1 MDNDKQDQGVN
12 PASPDRF
19 GNSLN
24 AQPQPFQPDG
34 TAGTMTNPVNPTPP
48 RFAPPP
54 IDKPKKSP
62 RKIIIAIS
70 LILVLV
76 VSGMVAWLYLNNPR
90 RIVRKALEDSVAQTD
105 RVLKYRATINPK
117 PSSEKYQNDFVT
129 AYDNTI
135 VHVHSAILEGEISR
149 SGQKKQGGGT
159 TDIIII
165 YEDDARLD
173 GKEPTPLGQARQIS
187 GLQGVDIATKLGK
200 VDLVSND
207 RNEIYVKAGDNLL
220 ENYFRLTKGFVMQ
233 DDRIKERFGSADSD
247 IKARALANIIR
258 LRKKLLA
265 VIDVIPN
272 QWIKLDSDKLKFD
285 DKCTGRLIADL
296 IQPETDSKLIKI
308 IMESK
313 LLDIKVVGTEDKGIT
328 TYQIKLN
335 PDAWA
340 DVAKQLAKLDSLR
353 GLHECTQGKDMKK
366 LLSWSDPTIKLRIKK
381 SSLLKYQVTEY
392 NITTKPFRLPGNKG
406 LGAINL
412 TIKPL
417 EKKPE
422 IVTPTKS
429 MTLEQ
434 AEKRVNQA
442 ARLK

>member
-1 MDNDKQDQGVN
+1 MDNDKQDQETIL
-12 PASPDRF
+12 ASPGQS
-19 GNSLN
+19 GNVDSN
-24 AQPQPFQPDG
+24 DPGYQPQPFQSG
-34 TAGTMTNPVNPTPP
+34 ETADVASPASSP
-48 RFAPPP
+48 FASSSTT
-54 IDKPKKSP
+54 KPKKSP

-129 AYDNTI
+129 AYDTI

-149 SGQKKQGGGT
+149 SGRKKQGGGT

-265 VIDVIPN
+265 VIDVMPN

-335 PDAWA
+335 PNAWA

-406 LGAINL
+406 LGAIDL

-434 AEKRVNQA
+434 AEKQVNQA

>member
-1 MDNDKQDQGVN
+1 MDNDKQDQEAIL
-12 PASPDRF
+12 ASPGQS
-19 GNSLN
+19 GNIDSNDLGY
-24 AQPQPFQPDG
+24 QLQPFQSG
-34 TAGTMTNPVNPTPP
+34 ETADVANPVSSP
-48 RFAPPP
+48 FASSSTT
-54 IDKPKKSP
+54 KPKKSP

-406 LGAINL
+406 LGQSI
-412 TIKPL
+412 
-417 EKKPE
+417 
-422 IVTPTKS
+422 
-429 MTLEQ
+429 
-434 AEKRVNQA
+434 
-442 ARLK
+442 

>member
-1 MDNDKQDQGVN
+1 MDNDKQDQEAIL
-12 PASPDRF
+12 ASPGQSDNIDSNDP
-19 GNSLN
+19 GY
-24 AQPQPFQPDG
+24 QPQPFQSG
-34 TAGTMTNPVNPTPP
+34 ETADVASPASSP
-48 RFAPPP
+48 FASSSTT
-54 IDKPKKSP
+54 KPKKSP
-62 RKIIIAIS
+62 VKIIIAIS

-129 AYDNTI
+129 AYDTI

-149 SGQKKQGGGT
+149 SGQKKQGGST

-340 DVAKQLAKLDSLR
+340 DVAKQLAELDSLR
-353 GLHECTQGKDMKK
+353 GLHECTQGKDMKR

>member
-1 MDNDKQDQGVN
+1 
-12 PASPDRF
+12 
-19 GNSLN
+19 
-24 AQPQPFQPDG
+24 
-34 TAGTMTNPVNPTPP
+34 
-48 RFAPPP
+48 
-54 IDKPKKSP
+54 
-62 RKIIIAIS
+62 
-70 LILVLV
+70 
-76 VSGMVAWLYLNNPR
+76 
-90 RIVRKALEDSVAQTD
+90 
-105 RVLKYRATINPK
+105 
-117 PSSEKYQNDFVT
+117 
-129 AYDNTI
+129 
-135 VHVHSAILEGEISR
+135 
-149 SGQKKQGGGT
+149 
-159 TDIIII
+159 
-165 YEDDARLD
+165 
-173 GKEPTPLGQARQIS
+173 
-187 GLQGVDIATKLGK
+187 
-200 VDLVSND
+200 
-207 RNEIYVKAGDNLL
+207 
-220 ENYFRLTKGFVMQ
+220 MQ

-381 SSLLKYQVTEY
+381 SSLFKYQVTEY

>member
-1 MDNDKQDQGVN
+1 
-12 PASPDRF
+12 
-19 GNSLN
+19 
-24 AQPQPFQPDG
+24 
-34 TAGTMTNPVNPTPP
+34 
-48 RFAPPP
+48 
-54 IDKPKKSP
+54 
-62 RKIIIAIS
+62 
-70 LILVLV
+70 
-76 VSGMVAWLYLNNPR
+76 MV
-90 RIVRKALEDSVAQTD
+90 
-105 RVLKYRATINPK
+105 
-117 PSSEKYQNDFVT
+117 
-129 AYDNTI
+129 
-135 VHVHSAILEGEISR
+135 
-149 SGQKKQGGGT
+149 
-159 TDIIII
+159 
-165 YEDDARLD
+165 
-173 GKEPTPLGQARQIS
+173 
-187 GLQGVDIATKLGK
+187 KLGK
-200 VDLVSND
+200 FDLTSD
-207 RNEIYVKAGDNLL
+207 GQGKIYFRTGDNLL

-272 QWIKLDSDKLKFD
+272 QWIKLDSDKLKFN

-353 GLHECTQGKDMKK
+353 GLHECTQGKDMKN

-442 ARLK
+442 GRLK

>member
-129 AYDNTI
+129 AYDTI

-149 SGQKKQGGGT
+149 SGQKKQGGDT

-173 GKEPTPLGQARQIS
+173 GKEPTPPRTGTSDQWTAR
-187 GLQGVDIATKLGK
+187 
-200 VDLVSND
+200 
-207 RNEIYVKAGDNLL
+207 RRY
-220 ENYFRLTKGFVMQ
+220 
-233 DDRIKERFGSADSD
+233 
-247 IKARALANIIR
+247 
-258 LRKKLLA
+258 
-265 VIDVIPN
+265 
-272 QWIKLDSDKLKFD
+272 SDK
-285 DKCTGRLIADL
+285 TR
-296 IQPETDSKLIKI
+296 
-308 IMESK
+308 
-313 LLDIKVVGTEDKGIT
+313 
-328 TYQIKLN
+328 
-335 PDAWA
+335 
-340 DVAKQLAKLDSLR
+340 
-353 GLHECTQGKDMKK
+353 
-366 LLSWSDPTIKLRIKK
+366 
-381 SSLLKYQVTEY
+381 
-392 NITTKPFRLPGNKG
+392 
-406 LGAINL
+406 
-412 TIKPL
+412 
-417 EKKPE
+417 
-422 IVTPTKS
+422 
-429 MTLEQ
+429 
-434 AEKRVNQA
+434 
-442 ARLK
+442 

>member
-1 MDNDKQDQGVN
+1 MDNDKQDQEAIL
-12 PASPDRF
+12 ASPGQS
-19 GNSLN
+19 GNIDSDDPDY
-24 AQPQPFQPDG
+24 QPQPFQSG
-34 TAGTMTNPVNPTPP
+34 ETADVANPVSSP
-48 RFAPPP
+48 FASSSMT
-54 IDKPKKSP
+54 KPKKSP

-90 RIVRKALEDSVAQTD
+90 RIVRKALEDSVVQTD

-129 AYDNTI
+129 AYDTI

-220 ENYFRLTKGFVMQ
+220 ENYFRLTKGFVMK
-233 DDRIKERFGSADSD
+233 DDQIKERFGSADSD

-272 QWIKLDSDKLKFD
+272 QWIKLNSDKLKFD

-381 SSLLKYQVTEY
+381 SSLFKYQVTEY

-434 AEKRVNQA
+434 AGKRVNQA

>member
-1 MDNDKQDQGVN
+1 MDNDKQDQEAIL
-12 PASPDRF
+12 ASPGQS
-19 GNSLN
+19 GNIDSDDPDY
-24 AQPQPFQPDG
+24 QPQPFQSG
-34 TAGTMTNPVNPTPP
+34 ETADVANPVSSP
-48 RFAPPP
+48 FASSSMT
-54 IDKPKKSP
+54 KPKKSP
-62 RKIIIAIS
+62 VKIIIAIS

-90 RIVRKALEDSVAQTD
+90 RIVRKALENSVAQTD

-129 AYDNTI
+129 AYDTI

-187 GLQGVDIATKLGK
+187 GLQGVDIATKLGEF
-200 VDLVSND
+200 DLVSND

-233 DDRIKERFGSADSD
+233 DDRIKERFGGADSD

-353 GLHECTQGKDMKK
+353 GLHECTQGKDMKN

>member
-1 MDNDKQDQGVN
+1 MDNDKQDQEVD

-129 AYDNTI
+129 AYNTI

-233 DDRIKERFGSADSD
+233 DDRIKKRFGSADSD

-328 TYQIKLN
+328 T
-335 PDAWA
+335 
-340 DVAKQLAKLDSLR
+340 
-353 GLHECTQGKDMKK
+353 
-366 LLSWSDPTIKLRIKK
+366 
-381 SSLLKYQVTEY
+381 
-392 NITTKPFRLPGNKG
+392 
-406 LGAINL
+406 
-412 TIKPL
+412 
-417 EKKPE
+417 
-422 IVTPTKS
+422 
-429 MTLEQ
+429 
-434 AEKRVNQA
+434 
-442 ARLK
+442 

>member
-1 MDNDKQDQGVN
+1 MNNDKQDQEAIL
-12 PASPDRF
+12 ASPGQSD
-19 GNSLN
+19 NIDSN
-24 AQPQPFQPDG
+24 DPDYQPQPFQSG
-34 TAGTMTNPVNPTPP
+34 ETADVANPVSSP
-48 RFAPPP
+48 FASSSTT
-54 IDKPKKSP
+54 KPKKSP

-129 AYDNTI
+129 AYDTI

-165 YEDDARLD
+165 YEDDAGLD

-187 GLQGVDIATKLGK
+187 GLQGVDIATKLGR

-272 QWIKLDSDKLKFD
+272 QWIKLNSDKLKFD

-340 DVAKQLAKLDSLR
+340 DIAKQLAKLDSLR
-353 GLHECTQGKDMKK
+353 GLHECTQGKDMKN